1 MRTSKTPITDQDE
14 IQRFYNSIYYK
25 DAKPHTRLSG
35 HFSRLASKIDIQ
47 RGQEVLD
54 VACGKGEWLVAV
66 KNRGGVP
73 AGLDLSSKAID
84 ICKTILPNGE
94 FYVATAEKL
103 PFADKRFD
111 VVSCLGAIEHFI
123 DPEAALKEMVRTAK
137 DGAIFLLLVP
147 NADFL
152 TRRLGFYGGTAQA
165 EIREV
170 VRTLG
175 EWEELFNR
183 AGLEVK
189 TRWKDTHVLTW
200 SWISAKRWYLI
211 PLRVAQAIAL
221 IFWPLSWQY
230 QVYHLCTKR
239 RS

>member
-1 MRTSKTPITDQDE
+1 MRTSKTPITDQEE

-25 DAKPHTRLSG
+25 DAKPPTRLSR
-35 HFSRLASKIDIQ
+35 HFNRLASKIDIQ
-47 RGQEVLD
+47 PGQEVLD

-73 AGLDLSSKAID
+73 AGLDLSNKAID
-84 ICKTILPNGE
+84 ICKAILPDGE
-94 FYVATAEKL
+94 FYVDTAEKL
-103 PFADKRFD
+103 PFENKRFD
-111 VVSCLGAIEHFI
+111 VISCLGAIEHFI

-152 TRRLGFYGGTAQA
+152 TRRLGLYGGTAQA
-165 EIREV
+165 DIREV
-170 VRTLG
+170 VRKLD
-175 EWEELFNR
+175 EWEELFNK

-189 TRWKDTHVLTW
+189 KRWKDTHVLTW
-200 SWISAKRWYLI
+200 SWISAKHWYLI
-211 PLRVAQAIAL
+211 PLRFAQAIAL

-230 QVYHLCTKR
+230 QVYHLCMKR